1 MAVLTIAAC
10 DVVAKSVTIE
20 GPDIAKIAGTDYKAT
35 ATGVYP
41 GVGTATFIWYIDVN
55 NDGMFQNAEVLKTT
69 TVVGDA
75 EQRAVSNLW
84 FRPGVSY
91 VNKKV
96 ELLVVVGFRDP
107 GSDEYIIHEAE
118 KVVTVRR

>member
-1 MAVLTIAAC
+1 MESWIAAC

-20 GPDIAKIAGTDYKAT
+20 GPNIAKVAGTSYKAT
-35 ATGVYP
+35 ATEVYP

-55 NDGMFQNAEVLKTT
+55 NDGLFQNSEILKTA

-75 EQRAVSNLW
+75 DQKAVSNLW

-96 ELLVVVGFRDP
+96 ELLVVAGFRDP
-107 GSDEYIIHEAE
+107 GNDEYIIHEDE